1 MRKLIILLSVA
12 LLWGCASLEKKH
24 FKAVKFFNENPV
36 LAAEYCSGKFP
47 VEEKIIFGDPVI
59 KTDTVKRTIKIPCP
73 DPSPENNFKPSVDCE
88 NQTIYTT
95 TTRTIT
101 KTLTNTAKIKVLE
114 NERDTVKEKYLQ
126 EKIRADN
133 AEKERDKANKEFNQ
147 LLYTVL
153 SALGLVALFFIIK
166 LIR

>member
-36 LAAEYCSGKFP
+36 LAAEYCIGKFP
-47 VEEKIIFGDPVI
+47 AEEKIIFGDPVI

-73 DPSPENNFKPSVDCE
+73 DPSPENNFKPSVECE
-88 NQTIYTT
+88 KETIYETKT
-95 TTRTIT
+95 ITNTTRVTD
-101 KTLTNTAKIKVLE
+101 TAKIKVLE
-114 NERDTVKEKYLQ
+114 NERDVSKEKYLK
-126 EKIRADN
+126 EKIRAEN

-153 SALGLVALFFIIK
+153 SALGLIALFFIIK